1 MSVMATVRRAT
12 PVSKAPAALS
22 TVLALLVAAMFAALF
37 ASCGADDGRIGAG
50 TTAGEAAGDK
60 AGTMAVTQDD
70 AGPALLAMKPGRA
83 VLVEGTAPVK
93 GLPGFG
99 RNALAALYGKYAFPQ
114 DSVSPPLEIEL
125 WFTREILVMP
135 AAWGKAPCRTQP
147 FGFTMLAATPE
158 ADGSALWSL
167 AGSEYTL
174 LMRMPPGMASP
185 CAFIA
190 VLADRFSFFYR
201 YSARP
206 EDVSFPAILDIQG
219 GS

>member
-1 MSVMATVRRAT
+1 MSVMAAVRRAT

-22 TVLALLVAAMFAALF
+22 TVLVLVFLSAALF
-37 ASCGADDGRIGAG
+37 ASCGTGGGRTGAG
-50 TTAGEAAGDK
+50 TPAGMPDGGTDDSTAAAR
-60 AGTMAVTQDD
+60 DD
-70 AGPALLAMKPGRA
+70 TGPALLALKPGRA
-83 VLVEGTAPVK
+83 VLVEGTAPVR

-99 RNALAALYGKYAFPQ
+99 RNALPALYGTYAFPQ
-114 DSVSPPLEIEL
+114 DGASTPLEIEL

-135 AAWGKAPCRTQP
+135 ADWGKAPCRTGP
-147 FGFTMLAATPE
+147 LGFTMLAAPTE
-158 ADGSALWSL
+158 ADGSALWAL
-167 AGSEYTL
+167 AGAEYTL
-174 LMRMPPGMASP
+174 LVRFPQGMASP

-206 EDVSFPAILDIQG
+206 EDVSFPAILDMQP